1 MVSIIITNVKSN
13 KYMEKTILLK
23 DLKLCWI
30 QIWK

>member
-1 MVSIIITNVKSN
+1 MNSYIHRK
-13 KYMEKTILLK
+13 KILLR